1 MAVLCVIIRLSKEGV
16 TNMEDFLV
24 RVLKYPAIANVAAAL
39 SNLHIPN
46 ELVRCHD
53 GLQLLFPWTEA
64 DVIQHSGSY
73 GSKANLMEVMG
84 LLDDNETD
92 DTVAGYLTAI
102 DVMRRIIREYQKV
115 HKDA

>member
-1 MAVLCVIIRLSKEGV
+1 
-16 TNMEDFLV
+16 MEDFLV

-46 ELVRCHD
+46 KLVACHD

-84 LLDDNETD
+84 FLDDNETD

-102 DVMRRIIREYQKV
+102 DVMRRVIREYQKV

>member
-1 MAVLCVIIRLSKEGV
+1 
-16 TNMEDFLV
+16 MEDFRIRALQ
-24 RVLKYPAIANVAAAL
+24 YPAIVDVAAAL
-39 SNLHIPN
+39 GNLHIPTK
-46 ELVRCHD
+46 LVECHD
-53 GLQLLFPWTEA
+53 GFQLLFPWTEA

-84 LLDDNETD
+84 FLDDNETD